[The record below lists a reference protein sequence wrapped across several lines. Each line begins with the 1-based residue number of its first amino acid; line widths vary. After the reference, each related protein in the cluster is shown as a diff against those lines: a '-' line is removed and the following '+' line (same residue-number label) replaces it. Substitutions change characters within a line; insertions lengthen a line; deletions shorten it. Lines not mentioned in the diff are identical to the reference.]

1 MDQFLL
7 ELKKLP
13 RPQPILLGAVI
24 AFLGM
29 VLYAYREVIDYYWL
43 PRWGD
48 ENGYYS
54 YAYLVPPLALVM
66 IWMRR
71 ERLLRLEARPSWW
84 GVPLFLLAMG
94 IHALGHWGYSSW
106 VSSMGFPLLLIA
118 GQPAAVGHEN
128 HGRAALPPAVPVP
141 DDADALRRVRRNHQ
155 SHQGLVYRSGN
166 RDA

>member
-13 RPQPILLGAVI
+13 RPQPILLGSVI

-29 VLYAYREVIDYYWL
+29 VLFAYREVIRDYWL

-71 ERLLRLEARPSWW
+71 ERLLQLVRGAPLVVGAAPLSAGDGRSFAGVLGLLRLGLQH
-84 GVPLFLLAMG
+84 GV
-94 IHALGHWGYSSW
+94 
-106 VSSMGFPLLLIA
+106 
-118 GQPAAVGHEN
+118 
-128 HGRAALPPAVPVP
+128 PAVP
-141 DDADALRRVRRNHQ
+141 DW
-155 SHQGLVYRSGN
+155 G
-166 RDA
+166 

>member
-106 VSSMGFPLLLIA
+106 VSSMA
-118 GQPAAVGHEN
+118 SHCCSSQAACCCGAQKS
-128 HGRAALPPAVPVP
+128 RACYSTPYC
-141 DDADALRRVRRNHQ
+141 
-155 SHQGLVYRSGN
+155 SCT
-166 RDA
+166 